1 MAATGSASSEL
12 PHGST
17 TTERNNP
24 MSAMM
29 SLHHT
34 AEAQDEACRIFAL
47 QRAAVQQQGAPTYQ
61 ERMAAL
67 EALFGSV
74 KQHRHELAASICAD
88 FGNRS
93 SAETDFGEIM
103 PVLNSIKHARKH
115 LKGWMKPVRR
125 SVGMAFRPASARIVY
140 QPLGVVGVLAP
151 WNYPLTLTLVPLV
164 EALAAGNRVMIKPS
178 ELTPSTSKLLAAL
191 LSKIFPEDRV
201 AVILGGSD
209 VAGRFSTLPFDHL
222 FFTGSTS
229 VGRSVMTAAS
239 ANLTPVTLELGGKS
253 PVVVCRDYPLKKAA
267 RLIAIGKLFNGG
279 QSCVAPDY
287 VLAPEDQVDAFAKAF
302 LEAAA
307 EMYPRVAGNADYTS
321 VISDRHHRRLVD
333 MIEDARS
340 AGARVLQHDD
350 TRAAGERKV
359 PPTVLLGVP
368 TNAMA
373 MREEIFGPILPVIG
387 YRDIQQA
394 IELINARPKPL
405 ALYCFS
411 NDHRAIDAV
420 LDNTR
425 SGGVTVNGTLLHATQ
440 EDLPFGGVGE
450 SGTGAYHGRD
460 GFIRLSHARGVMTL
474 SPFNKSDLVAAP
486 YGKLSRFVARL
497 FLGN

>member
-1 MAATGSASSEL
+1 
-12 PHGST
+12 
-17 TTERNNP
+17 
-24 MSAMM
+24 MSALM
-29 SLHHT
+29 SLDP
-34 AEAQDEACRIFAL
+34 APEGQNAADRIFAL
-47 QRAAVQQQGAPTYQ
+47 QRAAVRQQGAPTYQ

-67 EALFGSV
+67 DALLGMV

-93 SAETDFGEIM
+93 SDETDFGEIM

-115 LKGWMKPVRR
+115 LRGWMKPVRR

-164 EALAAGNRVMIKPS
+164 EALAAGNRVMLKPS
-178 ELTPSTSKLLAAL
+178 ELTPSTSKLLATL

-201 AVILGGSD
+201 AIVLGGPD
-209 VAGRFSTLPFDHL
+209 VAGHFSSLPFDHL

-239 ANLTPVTLELGGKS
+239 LNLTPVTLELGGKS
-253 PVVVCRDYPLKKAA
+253 PVVVCADYPLTKAA

-287 VLAPEDQVDAFAKAF
+287 VLAPESQVEAFAKAF
-302 LEAAA
+302 LEVSA
-307 EMYPRVAGNADYTS
+307 EMYPSVAGNADYTS
-321 VISDRHHRRLVD
+321 IVSDRHHRRLTD

-340 AGARVLQHDD
+340 AGARVLQQGDP
-350 TRAAGERKV
+350 RAASQRKV
-359 PPTVLLGVP
+359 PPTVLLDVP
-368 TNAMA
+368 VNAMA
-373 MREEIFGPILPVIG
+373 MREEIFGPVLPVIG

-411 NDHRAIDAV
+411 NDRRAIDTV

-425 SGGVTVNGTLLHATQ
+425 SGGVTINGTLLHATQ

-460 GFIRLSHARGVMTL
+460 GFVRLSHARGVMKL
-474 SPFNKSDLVAAP
+474 SPFNKSDLIAAP
-486 YGKLSRFVARL
+486 YGKLARFVARV